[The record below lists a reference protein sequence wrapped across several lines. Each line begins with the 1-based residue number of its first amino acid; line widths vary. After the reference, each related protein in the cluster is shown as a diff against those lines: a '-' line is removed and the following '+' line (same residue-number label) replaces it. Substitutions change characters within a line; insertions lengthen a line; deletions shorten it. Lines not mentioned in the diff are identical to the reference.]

1 MSEALNLVQAFNTVK
16 GILGDSN
23 LGNCFQQKKQNK
35 TKQEGRIAQIV

>member
-23 LGNCFQQKKQNK
+23 CFQQKKTKK